1 VPTCVSGFGGTDLV
15 GNDRDSRAGL
25 VLLEIKYSDGGR
37 GHLVVSCGLNGT
49 PLSMMEGII
58 ASKGYVE
65 YWDQSVNNL
74 ATAGTIFHILHG
86 E

>member
-1 VPTCVSGFGGTDLV
+1 
-15 GNDRDSRAGL
+15 
-25 VLLEIKYSDGGR
+25 
-37 GHLVVSCGLNGT
+37 
-49 PLSMMEGII
+49 MMEGII